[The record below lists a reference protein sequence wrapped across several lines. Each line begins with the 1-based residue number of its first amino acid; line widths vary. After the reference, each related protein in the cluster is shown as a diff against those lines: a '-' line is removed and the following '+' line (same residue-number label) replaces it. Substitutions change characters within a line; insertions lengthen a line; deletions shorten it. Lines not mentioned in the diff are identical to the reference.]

1 MECNKKCTSKDLYV
15 FSWFP
20 AEDERVLYGPY
31 KNQNSTLK
39 LILVQRLNDL
49 NTKAKWLMDNT

>member
-1 MECNKKCTSKDLYV
+1 MGKDLYV
-15 FSWFP
+15 FSWYP
-20 AEDERVLYGPY
+20 AEGKPKDLYGPY

-49 NTKAKWLMDNT
+49 NTKAKWLMDNTDYY